1 MRRKAFIWLVIA
13 AASVPQL
20 ARAQAVVNENLE
32 TAYLFVD
39 AAKGSDSNPGTQ
51 SQPLKT
57 ISAASAIANENNHHS
72 IGTHISINPGVYRET
87 VSIMGNQ
94 YNTPAPI
101 TFEGSGKGVIISG
114 SVPYTGWQTYS
125 GNASIYTTSWPNNW
139 GTCTPN
145 INSDGSSPFEQEIVL
160 RREMIFVNGV
170 LLTQVLSLGQMRT
183 GTFFVSESANRVYVW
198 PAAGTDMNAADVE
211 VATLPELLH
220 VVGRSNLVFR
230 GMSFVHANSCRD
242 KNAVY
247 IAGTSKNI
255 LFDGDSFRWNNAV
268 GIHFFV
274 PVTNFTVQN
283 SNASHNGQSG
293 MMSVE
298 TKYGLWQSVT
308 TSFNNWRGAQGAY
321 YYWNSGGMHF
331 FADHQHTING
341 ATIAYNQTHGIHFDT
356 DNANITASNVLTAKN
371 LAIGIAVEK
380 NEGPFHISSSNF
392 CSNNI
397 GVKLNYLYQAGLVL
411 RNSELVTLTNS
422 NFYNNEVAQISVIG
436 QKGGIEITNWETG
449 LTKNLRTQNFTHT
462 GNTIEAVGSNQQVFS
477 DSYLGST
484 DWTMFQTTLTSNK
497 NTWWNGATNAAFE
510 VPISQIH
517 PFSGWQNATGQDALS
532 NWSQP
537 PDQTAA
543 CAVTSQPDYW
553 LLVDNPDQTLSAAGN
568 AVFSLQMLPFGGQT
582 GTANLSVDGINQ
594 VNGLSGSLS
603 ASTSPLTGSFTLS
616 VNAAAH
622 IAPGTYP
629 ITVIANAGNKT
640 RTVTASLVVPATSVR
655 LSTVSLAFAAQTT
668 KTSSAPKSFTL
679 TNIGTKPLALSSI
692 VSSGKEYTETDTCG
706 SSLAVGGSC
715 TVKVTFTPIAKG
727 TRPGSI
733 KITDQD
739 ANSPQVVSLTGIGK

>member
-1 MRRKAFIWLVIA
+1 MRRKAFLWLVIA

-20 ARAQAVVNENLE
+20 ARAQAAVNENLE
-32 TAYLFVD
+32 TAFLFVD

-51 SQPLKT
+51 AQPLKT
-57 ISAASAIANENNHHS
+57 ISAASAIANANNYHS

-87 VSIMGNQ
+87 ISIMGNS
-94 YNTPAPI
+94 YNTSAPI
-101 TFEGSGKGVIISG
+101 TFEGSGTGVIISG

-139 GTCTPN
+139 GTCAPN
-145 INSDGSSPFEQEIVL
+145 ADGSSPFEQEIVL

-170 LLTQVLSLGQMRT
+170 MLTQVLSLAQMKP

-198 PAAGTDMNAADVE
+198 PAAGVDMNAVDVE

-242 KNAVY
+242 TNAVY
-247 IAGTSKNI
+247 IAGNSKNI
-255 LFDGDSFRWNNAV
+255 LFDTDSFRYNNAV
-268 GIHFFV
+268 GIHFFT
-274 PVTNFTVQN
+274 PVTNFTVLN

-293 MMSVE
+293 MMSVQ
-298 TKYGLWQSVT
+298 TKFGLWQSVT

-331 FADHQHTING
+331 FSDHQHTING

-356 DNANITASNVLTAKN
+356 DNANITASNVLTAQN

-380 NEGPFHISSSNF
+380 NEGPVAISGSNF
-392 CSNNI
+392 CSNNL
-397 GVKLNYLYQAGLVL
+397 GVKLNYMYQAGLVL

-422 NFYNNEVAQISVIG
+422 NFFNNQVSQISVIG

-449 LTKNLRTQNFTHT
+449 LTKNLRTQNFTPT
-462 GNTIEAVGSNQQVFS
+462 GNTIEAVGSSQQVFS

-484 DWTMFQTTLTSNK
+484 DWTVFQTTLSSNK
-497 NTWWNGATNAAFE
+497 NTWWNGTMNAAFE
-510 VPISQIH
+510 VPISQVH
-517 PFSGWQNATGQDALS
+517 PFTGWQTVTGQDALS

-537 PDQTAA
+537 ADQTAA

-553 LLVDNPDQTLSAAGN
+553 LLVDNPGQTLSAAGD

-582 GTANLSVDGINQ
+582 GTANLSVDGISQ
-594 VNGLSGSLS
+594 VKGLSGTLS

-616 VNAAAH
+616 VNASTS

-640 RTVTASLVVPATSVR
+640 RTVTASLVVPVTSVR
-655 LSTVSLAFAAQTT
+655 LSADSLAFAAQKT
-668 KTSSAPKSFTL
+668 KTSSSPKSFTL
-679 TNIGTKPLALSSI
+679 TNIGARALALSSI
-692 VSSGKEYTETDTCG
+692 VSGGKEYTETDTCG
-706 SSLAVGGSC
+706 SSLAAGGSC

-727 TRPGSI
+727 TRPGKI
-733 KITDQD
+733 TITDQD
-739 ANSPQVVSLTGIGK
+739 ANGPQVVSLTGTGQ